1 MGLLWAKIAVGGT
14 VSCAAHSHH
23 PSAINAIQEMHR
35 LETVIEGWAER
46 YSAAHLYMD
55 EHPDVTLAA
64 IRASLA
70 ASTGAASSSAS
81 HEQTT
86 SASSGAITCSF
97 YGCSSSWRSPVPPG
111 RRHNR
116 IGSACACRVC
126 RQSSQ

>member
-1 MGLLWAKIAVGGT
+1 MGLLWAQIAVGGT

-81 HEQTT
+81 CARAAKSRQTAVASRGWRLKYSRT
-86 SASSGAITCSF
+86 SSCI
-97 YGCSSSWRSPVPPG
+97 RSISVRYPDT
-111 RRHNR
+111 
-116 IGSACACRVC
+116 AAW
-126 RQSSQ
+126 